1 MCKNASRKIYASA
14 RVSKCVICNNLMN
27 SFFSLAIAPLYGCVT
42 IASIIEKQTL
52 HMTEKNKN
60 KNSSFEELIQKDCSV
75 SIHDR
80 NIQILATKS

>member
-52 HMTEKNKN
+52 HMKAICE
-60 KNSSFEELIQKDCSV
+60 
-75 SIHDR
+75 
-80 NIQILATKS
+80 